1 MGDAVQATALKK
13 QMVVRDDFRNLFVLA
28 LTLPLQR
35 SGPSNG
41 HSEDGLDPRGWPS
54 AVLQSLYSPALAS
67 KCD

>member
-1 MGDAVQATALKK
+1 M
-13 QMVVRDDFRNLFVLA
+13 RDFRNLFVLA
-28 LTLPLQR
+28 LTLSLQR